1 MKMCSIVVE
10 LKSSVVRIFWIC
22 VLENHYIEKKQ
33 ENGLPSS
40 ALIFLGQ
47 PFKYAFKEFAN
58 LDIYP
63 YIVGWYELNF
73 NL

>member
-1 MKMCSIVVE
+1 MCSIMVE

-22 VLENHYIEKKQ
+22 VLEKKQ

-47 PFKYAFKEFAN
+47 PLKYAFKDFAN

-63 YIVGWYELNF
+63 YIVGWYEVNF